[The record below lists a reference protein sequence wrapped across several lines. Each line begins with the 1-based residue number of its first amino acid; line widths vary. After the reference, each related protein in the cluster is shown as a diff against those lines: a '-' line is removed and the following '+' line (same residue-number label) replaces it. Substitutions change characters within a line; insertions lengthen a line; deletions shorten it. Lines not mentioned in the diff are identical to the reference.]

1 MQKQYQ
7 VLFYFQQKKN
17 TSIWNKTPAFASWE
31 QKWKFSETG
40 ACSEFQSFKI
50 VRKKN
55 FLSSKQS
62 FLEKFSSRNF
72 FSNSCFWLKIAKIS
86 AGNKNKLVF
95 KICFQSLS
103 ALSPFLLKTELRN
116 LIFFPQPRL
125 VRYRDWISRWQ
136 GWIHVPARG
145 VPQVGPCLAGG
156 TIWHL
161 PTANESHNSVPP
173 LLSPGI

>member
-1 MQKQYQ
+1 MPDDRLPFVAINVVNSSTMNKSEKRPSTFIFKKSTFFRQPTWQSLNFFGWALKNRLKMQKQYQ

-72 FSNSCFWLKIAKIS
+72 FSNSCFAKIS

-103 ALSPFLLKTELRN
+103 ALSSFLLKT
-116 LIFFPQPRL
+116 
-125 VRYRDWISRWQ
+125 
-136 GWIHVPARG
+136 
-145 VPQVGPCLAGG
+145 
-156 TIWHL
+156 
-161 PTANESHNSVPP
+161 
-173 LLSPGI
+173 